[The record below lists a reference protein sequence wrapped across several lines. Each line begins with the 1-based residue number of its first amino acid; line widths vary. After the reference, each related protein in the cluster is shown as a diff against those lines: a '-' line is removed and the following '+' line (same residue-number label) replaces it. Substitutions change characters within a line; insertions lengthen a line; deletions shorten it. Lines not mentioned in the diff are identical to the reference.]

1 MAIHLIGIIISIQ
14 AEYPFFARKVMGE
27 GGNDSKK
34 SDYVALFK
42 EMKGE
47 EGPAQK

>member
-1 MAIHLIGIIISIQ
+1 
-14 AEYPFFARKVMGE
+14 MGE

-47 EGPAQK
+47 EEVSPKVTKIDLRGKPLQITGDWLI